1 MKFNETKLNK
11 NIIRAVEELG
21 FDNMTKI
28 QEETIEKILE
38 RRSIV
43 AMSSTGSGKT
53 AAFMLPLISNIDV
66 RNRNTEVLVVT
77 PTRELATQI
86 VGETRK
92 FCKYLHGIN
101 SIAILGGQD
110 YRMQAISLRKGVKIV
125 IGTPGRLLDVIR
137 KKMLKTENIKAV
149 VLDEADE
156 MLSMGFYE
164 EVNEILEHTSKHS
177 QKLLFS
183 ATIDNRVKDIAQKR
197 IKGAQYIECKDNAT
211 MLVDN
216 IDQYAIDVKI
226 KMKNECVLRILNK
239 EKATNSVVFCNTK
252 KKTEEVYN
260 FLKEN
265 GIKLEMLNSDFSQE
279 ERDIILK
286 KLKAGKLDTIVVT
299 DVLARGID
307 VDDMNLVINY
317 DIPYDNE
324 YYVHRIG
331 RTARNGRSGIAYTLY
346 TGKQIERIRQIE
358 EYTMTKMELIDV
370 PKNKEA
376 EDAEI
381 DLNFPISK
389 RGLYVV
395 TISLGKND
403 QIKAKDIIGAIG
415 ALTGIKS
422 ECIGIIEVGETKSTI
437 EVSKDNV
444 GEIVA
449 AFTNGKIKGKSVTV
463 IKD

>member
-21 FDNMTKI
+21 YHDMTKI
-28 QEETIEKILE
+28 QEATIDKILQ
-38 RRSIV
+38 RKSVV

-86 VGETRK
+86 VAETRK

-110 YRMQAISLRKGVKIV
+110 YRIQAISLRKGVKIV
-125 IGTPGRLLDVIR
+125 VGTPGRLLDVIR
-137 KKMLKTENIKAV
+137 KKMLKMTNIKAV

-164 EVNEILEHTSKHS
+164 EVNEILDHAGKYS

-183 ATIDNRVKDIAQKR
+183 ATIDNRVKDIVQKK
-197 IKGAQYIECKDNAT
+197 IKKAEYVECKDNAT

-216 IDQYAIDVKI
+216 IDQYAIDVKV
-226 KMKNECVLRILNK
+226 KMKNECVLRILKK
-239 EKATNSVVFCNTK
+239 ENATNSVVFCNTK
-252 KKTEEVYN
+252 KKTEELYN
-260 FLKEN
+260 YLREK

-279 ERDIILK
+279 EREAILK

-307 VDDMNLVINY
+307 VEDMDLVINY
-317 DIPYDNE
+317 DIPYENE

-331 RTARNGRSGIAYTLY
+331 RTARNGKSGAAYTLY
-346 TGKQIERIRQIE
+346 TGGQLERIKQIE
-358 EYTMTKMELIDV
+358 EYTMTKMEQIDV
-370 PKNKEA
+370 PMDKEVQDKITKT
-376 EDAEI
+376 E
-381 DLNFPISK
+381 FPISK
-389 RGLYVV
+389 RGLYIV
-395 TISLGKND
+395 TLSLGKKD
-403 QIKAKDIIGAIG
+403 QIKAKDIVGALG
-415 ALTGIKS
+415 ALTGMKS
-422 ECIGIIEVGETKSTI
+422 ENIGIIEVREDTSI
-437 EVSKDNV
+437 VEVSEEYLAEV
-444 GEIVA
+444 VS
-449 AFTNGKIKGKSVTV
+449 AFTNGKIKNKEVEI

>member
-1 MKFNETKLNK
+1 MKFSQTKLNK

-21 FDNMTKI
+21 YDNLTKI
-28 QEETIEKILE
+28 QEATIDKILE
-38 RRSIV
+38 RRNVV

-53 AAFMLPLISNIDV
+53 AAFMLPLISNVDV

-86 VGETRK
+86 VAETRK

-125 IGTPGRLLDVIR
+125 VGTPGRLLDTIK
-137 KKMLKTENIKAV
+137 KKMLKMTNIKAL

-164 EVNEILEHTSKHS
+164 EVNAILEYVNKYS

-183 ATIDNRVKDIAQKR
+183 ATIDNRVRDIAQKR
-197 IKGAQYIECKDNAT
+197 IKNAEYIECKDNAT

-216 IDQYAIDVKI
+216 IEQYAIDVKV
-226 KMKNECVLRILNK
+226 KMKNECVLRILKK
-239 EKATNSVVFCNTK
+239 ENATNSVVFCNTK
-252 KKTEEVYN
+252 KKTEELYN
-260 FLKEN
+260 FLREN

-279 ERDIILK
+279 EREDILK
-286 KLKAGKLDTIVVT
+286 KLKSGMLDTIVVT

-307 VDDMNLVINY
+307 VENMNLVINY
-317 DIPYDNE
+317 DIPYENE

-331 RTARNGRSGIAYTLY
+331 RTARNGKSGVAYTLY

-370 PKNKEA
+370 PKSKEA
-376 EDAEI
+376 QEI
-381 DLNFPISK
+381 DIDFPLSK

-395 TISLGKND
+395 TLSLGKKD
-403 QIKAKDIIGAIG
+403 QIKAKDIVGVLG
-415 ALTGIKS
+415 ALAGIKS
-422 ECIGIIEVGETKSTI
+422 ENIGIIEVKEDTSTI
-437 EVSKDNV
+437 EISKDYLVDVVN
-444 GEIVA
+444 
-449 AFTNGKIKGKSVTV
+449 AFTNGKIKNKDVRI
-463 IKD
+463 IKDQN

>member
-11 NIIRAVEELG
+11 NIIKAVEELG
-21 FDNMTKI
+21 YDDMTKI
-28 QEETIEKILE
+28 QEATIGKILD
-38 RRSIV
+38 RKNIV

-86 VGETRK
+86 VLETRK
-92 FCKYLHGIN
+92 YCKYLHGIN

-125 IGTPGRLLDVIR
+125 VGTPGRLLDVIK
-137 KKMLKTENIKAV
+137 KKMLKTANIKAL

-164 EVNEILEHTSKHS
+164 EVNAIFEQINKYS

-183 ATIDNRVKDIAQKR
+183 ATIDNRVRDIAQKR
-197 IKGAQYIECKDNAT
+197 IKNAEYIECKDNAT

-216 IDQYAIDVKI
+216 IDQYAIDVKV
-226 KMKNECVLRILNK
+226 KMKDECVLRILKK
-239 EKATNSVVFCNTK
+239 ENATNSIVFCNTK
-252 KKTEEVYN
+252 KKTEELYK

-265 GIKLEMLNSDFSQE
+265 GVKLEMLNSDFSQE
-279 ERDIILK
+279 EREAILK

-307 VDDMNLVINY
+307 VEDMNLVINY
-317 DIPYDNE
+317 DIPYENE

-331 RTARNGRSGIAYTLY
+331 RTARNGKSGVAYTLY
-346 TGKQIERIRQIE
+346 TGKQIDRIRQLE
-358 EYTMTKMELIDV
+358 EYTMTKMEYIDV
-370 PKNKEA
+370 PKSKEA
-376 EDAEI
+376 QE
-381 DLNFPISK
+381 NFSNLEFPLSK

-395 TISLGKND
+395 TLSLGKKD
-403 QIKAKDIIGAIG
+403 QIKAKDIVG
-415 ALTGIKS
+415 ALGALAGIKS
-422 ECIGIIEVGETKSTI
+422 ENIGIIEVKEDISTI
-437 EVSKDNV
+437 EISKDYLADVVN
-444 GEIVA
+444 
-449 AFTNGKIKGKSVTV
+449 AFESGKIKNKNVKI

>member
-11 NIIRAVEELG
+11 NIIKAVEELG
-21 FDNMTKI
+21 YDDMTKI
-28 QEETIEKILE
+28 QEATIGKILD
-38 RRSIV
+38 RKNIV

-86 VGETRK
+86 VLETRK
-92 FCKYLHGIN
+92 YCKYLHGIN

-110 YRMQAISLRKGVKIV
+110 YRMQAISLRKGIKIV
-125 IGTPGRLLDVIR
+125 VGTPGRLLDVIK
-137 KKMLKTENIKAV
+137 KKMLKTANIKAL

-164 EVNEILEHTSKHS
+164 EVNAIFEQINKYS

-183 ATIDNRVKDIAQKR
+183 ATIDNRVRDIAQKR
-197 IKGAQYIECKDNAT
+197 IKNAEYIECKDNAT

-216 IDQYAIDVKI
+216 IDQYAIDVKV
-226 KMKNECVLRILNK
+226 KMKDECVLRILKK
-239 EKATNSVVFCNTK
+239 ENATNSIVFCNTK
-252 KKTEEVYN
+252 KKTEELYK

-279 ERDIILK
+279 EREAILK

-307 VDDMNLVINY
+307 VEDMNLVINY
-317 DIPYDNE
+317 DIPYENE

-331 RTARNGRSGIAYTLY
+331 RTARNGKSGVAYTLY
-346 TGKQIERIRQIE
+346 TGKQIDRIRQLE
-358 EYTMTKMELIDV
+358 EYTMTKMEYIDV
-370 PKNKEA
+370 PKSKVAQE
-376 EDAEI
+376 
-381 DLNFPISK
+381 NFSNLEFPLSK

-395 TISLGKND
+395 TLSLGKKD
-403 QIKAKDIIGAIG
+403 QIKAKDIVG
-415 ALTGIKS
+415 ALGALAGIKS
-422 ECIGIIEVGETKSTI
+422 ENIGIIEVKEDISTI
-437 EVSKDNV
+437 EISKDYLADVVN
-444 GEIVA
+444 
-449 AFTNGKIKGKSVTV
+449 AFESGKIKNKDVKI

>member
-11 NIIRAVEELG
+11 NIIKAVEELG
-21 FDNMTKI
+21 YDDMTKI
-28 QEETIEKILE
+28 QEATIGKILD
-38 RRSIV
+38 RKNIV

-86 VGETRK
+86 VLETRK
-92 FCKYLHGIN
+92 YCKYLHGIN

-110 YRMQAISLRKGVKIV
+110 YRMQAISLRKSVKIV
-125 IGTPGRLLDVIR
+125 VGTPGRLLDVIK
-137 KKMLKTENIKAV
+137 KKMLKTANIKAL

-164 EVNEILEHTSKHS
+164 EVNAIFEQINKYS

-183 ATIDNRVKDIAQKR
+183 ATIDNRVRDIAQKR
-197 IKGAQYIECKDNAT
+197 IKNAEYIECKDNAT

-216 IDQYAIDVKI
+216 IDQYAIDVKV
-226 KMKNECVLRILNK
+226 KMKDECVLRILKK
-239 EKATNSVVFCNTK
+239 ENATNSIVFCNTK
-252 KKTEEVYN
+252 KKTEELYK

-279 ERDIILK
+279 EREAILK

-307 VDDMNLVINY
+307 VEDMNLVINY
-317 DIPYDNE
+317 DIPYENE

-331 RTARNGRSGIAYTLY
+331 RTARNGKSGVAYTLY
-346 TGKQIERIRQIE
+346 TGKQIDRIRQLE
-358 EYTMTKMELIDV
+358 EYTMTKMEYIDV
-370 PKNKEA
+370 PKSKEA
-376 EDAEI
+376 QE
-381 DLNFPISK
+381 NFSNLEFPLSK

-395 TISLGKND
+395 TLSLGKKD
-403 QIKAKDIIGAIG
+403 QIKAKDIVG
-415 ALTGIKS
+415 ALGALAGIKS
-422 ECIGIIEVGETKSTI
+422 ENIGIIEVKEDISTI
-437 EVSKDNV
+437 EISKDYLADVVN
-444 GEIVA
+444 
-449 AFTNGKIKGKSVTV
+449 AFESGKIKNKDVKI

>member
-11 NIIRAVEELG
+11 NIISAVEELG
-21 FDNMTKI
+21 FENMTKI

-137 KKMLKTENIKAV
+137 KKMLKMENIKAI

-164 EVNEILEHTSKHS
+164 EVNEILEHTSKYS

-260 FLKEN
+260 FLREN
-265 GIKLEMLNSDFSQE
+265 GVKLEMLNSDFSQE

-376 EDAEI
+376 EDAKF

-422 ECIGIIEVGETKSTI
+422 ECIGIIEVGDTKSTI

-449 AFTNGKIKGKSVTV
+449 AFTNGKIKGKNVTI